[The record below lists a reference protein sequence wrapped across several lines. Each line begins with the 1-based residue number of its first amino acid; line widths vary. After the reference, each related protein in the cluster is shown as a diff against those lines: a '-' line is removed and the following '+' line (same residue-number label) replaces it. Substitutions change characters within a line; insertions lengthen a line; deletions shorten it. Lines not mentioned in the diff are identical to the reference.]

1 MSLLIPETGLIFWMT
16 ISFGVVLFILYR
28 YGFPIIVRMVE
39 ERRQFIDKSLQDAHE
54 ANKQLVNAST
64 EREKLLSAAREEQ
77 LKIIR
82 EATKSGEKIISDA
95 RDEARRVSSLELE
108 KAREELLRERE
119 DSLRKIR
126 NEMAVISLATAE
138 KILRKTLDNRD
149 SQLEM
154 INSILDENIDLRS

>member
-1 MSLLIPETGLIFWMT
+1 MSLLIPETGLIFWMV
-16 ISFGVVLFILYR
+16 ISFGVVLFVLYR

-39 ERRQFIDKSLQDAHE
+39 ERRQFIDKSLQDAQE
-54 ANKQLVNAST
+54 ANNQLVNASN
-64 EREKLLSAAREEQ
+64 EKEKLLSEAREEQ

-82 EATKSGEKIISDA
+82 EASLSGEKIISDA
-95 RDEARRVSSLELE
+95 REEARRVSSLEIE
-108 KAREELLRERE
+108 KARRELARERE
-119 DSLRKIR
+119 ESLRRIR

-138 KILRKTLDNRD
+138 KILRKKLEDRD